1 MHTDEIATPVVKY
14 TKSLENNGIMYNNI
28 PLSNNSVKNH
38 YRRILKET
46 LKIIHSRYEEKIN
59 MRQNAQLNTAA
70 ASLSQTGQPKTQ
82 SQPHNQAPSA
92 SADKSHQM
100 TMSRAINYARLFLTD
115 TVQLDLP

>member
-1 MHTDEIATPVVKY
+1 
-14 TKSLENNGIMYNNI
+14 
-28 PLSNNSVKNH
+28 
-38 YRRILKET
+38 
-46 LKIIHSRYEEKIN
+46 

-100 TMSRAINYARLFLTD
+100 TMSSH
-115 TVQLDLP
+115 

>member
-14 TKSLENNGIMYNNI
+14 TKSFKICIMYNNI
-28 PLSNNSVKNH
+28 PLSNNSVKN